1 MLLCVEFSDY
11 SFSTRAFQLWEDAQL
26 ENIRLRD
33 DLTKVRDDLKT
44 TQKKLDDA
52 IAVIRFDLRR
62 LETVTQIKHNKVQLN
77 EANMTITNS

>member
-1 MLLCVEFSDY
+1 MLLFVEFSDN

-62 LETVTQIKHNKVQLN
+62 LETVTQIKHNKV
-77 EANMTITNS
+77 